1 MLIFVHLTIDLM
13 KKLIAILLL
22 ALCATV
28 ASAQNSDEGT
38 LKFLGIPV
46 DGTKDHLVEKIKAKG
61 FKYNSFLDCLSGQFN
76 GRDVDVYVVDNH
88 GVAYRVFVAF
98 PETSEYNIR
107 SEFNHLLSQF
117 LRNDKYVPMRECEV
131 IDQKEDI
138 SYEMTVNKKQY
149 GASFAYISPDIFTPE
164 QTRII
169 HDFVEKAK
177 TMSEAEMKNLSES
190 LAASFITESEASSP
204 EEILASM
211 NRISSLLSGNVW
223 FKILRDGSD
232 YQIGLYYDNIKNMP
246 NGEDL

>member
-1 MLIFVHLTIDLM
+1 MIQTSSVM
-13 KKLIAILLL
+13 KKLITILVL
-22 ALCATV
+22 ALCSYTLA
-28 ASAQNSDEGT
+28 AQNSNEGT
-38 LKFLGIPV
+38 LKFLGIPI
-46 DGTKDHLVEKIKAKG
+46 DGSKSQMIEQIKAKG
-61 FKYNSFLDCLSGQFN
+61 FTFNSYRDCLQGQFN
-76 GRDVDVYVVDNH
+76 GKNVDVYVVDNH
-88 GVAYRVFVAF
+88 GVTYRVFVAF
-98 PETSEYNIR
+98 PETDEYEIR